1 MFSGSYVCDQDRI
14 YVLKKKILLMAVGRT
29 TSEIMRRGID
39 LYKDRLKYYDAP
51 VEIKIIEDIKGA
63 KSLTQQR
70 QKELE
75 GESILRNVTPSDRVV
90 LLDENGR
97 EFTSREFAAFVD
109 KQMVSGVKRLVFVV
123 GGPYGFSDAVY
134 ARADSKLSLSRMTF
148 NHEMVRLFFIEQ
160 LYRAM
165 TIRRGDWFQRVSGK
179 SAYADAGKESS
190 RTIQR
195 DKAVYCCN

>member
-1 MFSGSYVCDQDRI
+1 M
-14 YVLKKKILLMAVGRT
+14 KILLMAVGRT

-165 TIRRGDWFQRVSGK
+165 TIRRGEPYHHD
-179 SAYADAGKESS
+179 
-190 RTIQR
+190 
-195 DKAVYCCN
+195 

>member
-1 MFSGSYVCDQDRI
+1 
-14 YVLKKKILLMAVGRT
+14 MAVGRT

-165 TIRRGDWFQRVSGK
+165 TIRRGEPYHHD
-179 SAYADAGKESS
+179 
-190 RTIQR
+190 
-195 DKAVYCCN
+195 

>member
-1 MFSGSYVCDQDRI
+1 MFSGSYVCDPDRI
-14 YVLKKKILLMAVGRT
+14 YVLNMKILLMAVGRT

-97 EFTSREFAAFVD
+97 EFTSREFAD

-165 TIRRGDWFQRVSGK
+165 TIRRGEPYHHD
-179 SAYADAGKESS
+179 
-190 RTIQR
+190 
-195 DKAVYCCN
+195 

>member
-1 MFSGSYVCDQDRI
+1 MFSGSYVCDPDRI
-14 YVLKKKILLMAVGRT
+14 YVLNMKILLMAVGRT

-165 TIRRGDWFQRVSGK
+165 TIRRGE
-179 SAYADAGKESS
+179 AYHLD
-190 RTIQR
+190 
-195 DKAVYCCN
+195 

>member
-1 MFSGSYVCDQDRI
+1 MFSGSYVCDPDRI
-14 YVLKKKILLMAVGRT
+14 YVLNMKILLMAVGRT

-148 NHEMVRLFFIEQ
+148 NHEMVRLF
-160 LYRAM
+160 YRTA
-165 TIRRGDWFQRVSGK
+165 I
-179 SAYADAGKESS
+179 
-190 RTIQR
+190 
-195 DKAVYCCN
+195 

>member
-1 MFSGSYVCDQDRI
+1 MFSGSYVCDPDRI
-14 YVLKKKILLMAVGRT
+14 YVLNMKILLMAVGRT

-39 LYKDRLKYYDAP
+39 LYKDRLKYYAAP

-97 EFTSREFAAFVD
+97 EFTSREFAAFLD

-165 TIRRGDWFQRVSGK
+165 TIRRGEPYHHD
-179 SAYADAGKESS
+179 
-190 RTIQR
+190 
-195 DKAVYCCN
+195 

>member
-1 MFSGSYVCDQDRI
+1 MFSGSYVCDPDRI
-14 YVLKKKILLMAVGRT
+14 YVLNMKILLMAVGRT

-148 NHEMVRLFFIEQ
+148 NHEMVRFFF
-160 LYRAM
+160 YRTA
-165 TIRRGDWFQRVSGK
+165 I
-179 SAYADAGKESS
+179 
-190 RTIQR
+190 
-195 DKAVYCCN
+195 

>member
-1 MFSGSYVCDQDRI
+1 MKS
-14 YVLKKKILLMAVGRT
+14 LLMAVGRT

-165 TIRRGDWFQRVSGK
+165 TIRRGEPYHHD
-179 SAYADAGKESS
+179 
-190 RTIQR
+190 
-195 DKAVYCCN
+195 

>member
-1 MFSGSYVCDQDRI
+1 MFSGSYVCDPDRI
-14 YVLKKKILLMAVGRT
+14 YVLNMKILLMAVGRT

-160 LYRAM
+160 RYRAM
-165 TIRRGDWFQRVSGK
+165 TIRRGEPYHHD
-179 SAYADAGKESS
+179 
-190 RTIQR
+190 
-195 DKAVYCCN
+195 

>member
-1 MFSGSYVCDQDRI
+1 MFSGSYVCDPDRI
-14 YVLKKKILLMAVGRT
+14 YVLNMKILLMAVGRT

-134 ARADSKLSLSRMTF
+134 ARAASKLSLSRMTF

-165 TIRRGDWFQRVSGK
+165 TIRRGEPYHHD
-179 SAYADAGKESS
+179 
-190 RTIQR
+190 
-195 DKAVYCCN
+195 

>member
-1 MFSGSYVCDQDRI
+1 MFSGSYVCDPDRI
-14 YVLKKKILLMAVGRT
+14 YVLNMKILLMAVGRT

-51 VEIKIIEDIKGA
+51 VEIKIREDIKGA

-97 EFTSREFAAFVD
+97 EFTSREFAAFLD

-165 TIRRGDWFQRVSGK
+165 TIRRGEPYHHD
-179 SAYADAGKESS
+179 
-190 RTIQR
+190 
-195 DKAVYCCN
+195 

>member
-1 MFSGSYVCDQDRI
+1 MFSGSYVCDPDRI
-14 YVLKKKILLMAVGRT
+14 YVLNMKILLMSVGRT

-51 VEIKIIEDIKGA
+51 VVIKIIEDIKGA

-90 LLDENGR
+90 LLDEIGR

-165 TIRRGDWFQRVSGK
+165 TIRRGEPYHHD
-179 SAYADAGKESS
+179 
-190 RTIQR
+190 
-195 DKAVYCCN
+195 

>member
-1 MFSGSYVCDQDRI
+1 MFSGSYVCDPDRI
-14 YVLKKKILLMAVGRT
+14 YVLNMKILLMAVGRT

-148 NHEMVRLFFIEQ
+148 NHEMVRLFFI
-160 LYRAM
+160 
-165 TIRRGDWFQRVSGK
+165 
-179 SAYADAGKESS
+179 
-190 RTIQR
+190 
-195 DKAVYCCN
+195 

>member
-1 MFSGSYVCDQDRI
+1 MFSGSYVCDPDRI
-14 YVLKKKILLMAVGRT
+14 YVLNMKILLMAVGRT

-39 LYKDRLKYYDAP
+39 LYKARLKYYDAP

-165 TIRRGDWFQRVSGK
+165 TIRRGEPYHHD
-179 SAYADAGKESS
+179 
-190 RTIQR
+190 
-195 DKAVYCCN
+195 

>member
-1 MFSGSYVCDQDRI
+1 
-14 YVLKKKILLMAVGRT
+14 
-29 TSEIMRRGID
+29 MRRGID

-165 TIRRGDWFQRVSGK
+165 TIRRGEPYHHD
-179 SAYADAGKESS
+179 
-190 RTIQR
+190 
-195 DKAVYCCN
+195 

>member
-1 MFSGSYVCDQDRI
+1 M
-14 YVLKKKILLMAVGRT
+14 KIR
-29 TSEIMRRGID
+29 E
-39 LYKDRLKYYDAP
+39 
-51 VEIKIIEDIKGA
+51 EIKGA
-63 KSLTQQR
+63 ESVTQQR

-165 TIRRGDWFQRVSGK
+165 TIRRGEPYHHD
-179 SAYADAGKESS
+179 
-190 RTIQR
+190 
-195 DKAVYCCN
+195 

>member
-1 MFSGSYVCDQDRI
+1 MFSGSYVCDPDRI
-14 YVLKKKILLMAVGRT
+14 YVLNMKILLMAVGRT

-148 NHEMVRLFFIEQ
+148 NHEMVRFFLSNSYI
-160 LYRAM
+160 
-165 TIRRGDWFQRVSGK
+165 GP
-179 SAYADAGKESS
+179 
-190 RTIQR
+190 
-195 DKAVYCCN
+195 

>member
-1 MFSGSYVCDQDRI
+1 MFSGSYVCDPDRI
-14 YVLKKKILLMAVGRT
+14 YVLNMKILLMAVGRT

-51 VEIKIIEDIKGA
+51 VEIKIIEDRTGA

-165 TIRRGDWFQRVSGK
+165 TIRRGEPYHHD
-179 SAYADAGKESS
+179 
-190 RTIQR
+190 
-195 DKAVYCCN
+195 

>member
-1 MFSGSYVCDQDRI
+1 MFSGSYVCDPDRI
-14 YVLKKKILLMAVGRT
+14 YVLNMKILLMAVGRT

-39 LYKDRLKYYDAP
+39 LYKDRLKYYDVP

-165 TIRRGDWFQRVSGK
+165 TIRRGEPYHHD
-179 SAYADAGKESS
+179 
-190 RTIQR
+190 
-195 DKAVYCCN
+195 

>member
-1 MFSGSYVCDQDRI
+1 MFSGSYVCDPDRI
-14 YVLKKKILLMAVGRT
+14 YVLNMKILLMAVGRT

-148 NHEMVRLFFIEQ
+148 NHEMVRLLF
-160 LYRAM
+160 YRTA
-165 TIRRGDWFQRVSGK
+165 I
-179 SAYADAGKESS
+179 
-190 RTIQR
+190 
-195 DKAVYCCN
+195 

>member
-1 MFSGSYVCDQDRI
+1 MFSGSYVCDPDRI
-14 YVLKKKILLMAVGRT
+14 YVLNMKILLMAVGRT

-148 NHEMVRLFFIEQ
+148 NHEMVRLFF
-160 LYRAM
+160 YRTA
-165 TIRRGDWFQRVSGK
+165 I
-179 SAYADAGKESS
+179 
-190 RTIQR
+190 
-195 DKAVYCCN
+195 